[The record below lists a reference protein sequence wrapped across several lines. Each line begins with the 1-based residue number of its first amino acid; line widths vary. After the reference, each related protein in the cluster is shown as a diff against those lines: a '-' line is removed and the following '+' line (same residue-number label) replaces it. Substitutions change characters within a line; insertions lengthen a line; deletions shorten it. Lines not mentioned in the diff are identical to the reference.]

1 MLIEIDDDVGIVA
14 SFMKRNF
21 AADQLVS
28 IAAELSRLAPL
39 LWAKHGD
46 RKIASAE
53 LGSAPPNRELY
64 L

>member
-1 MLIEIDDDVGIVA
+1 MIIEIDDDVGIVA
-14 SFMKRNF
+14 AFMKRNF

-28 IAAELSRLAPL
+28 IATELSRLAPL

-46 RKIASAE
+46 RKVSGAT
-53 LGSAPPNRELY
+53 LGSPLSIRELF